1 MNYKIRKKLA
11 QLMVLSTLVVTIIP
25 TIDVVAVS
33 EVEEA
38 QVSSETVNEE
48 LLTDN
53 LEGISHGNIGD
64 IDSSEIYE
72 STQDI
77 ELTLEG
83 LEETEKHEKEVEI
96 ETSENEVLEDTLVGV
111 TDEVYD
117 LLEEVDPSI
126 EIPDSE
132 LIEAS
137 QEIGKDLISF
147 VRVTSE
153 AGLVQALED
162 EQIELIVLG
171 DGLINISNPVYVN
184 RTVTFTASTDGVT
197 RRSGLNLITGEA
209 SLIVTEKGRL
219 TIQSERDI
227 AVTELT
233 TSTGNIFISNFSG
246 GEPAVTIDGGIVNLV
261 QRGIYQGM
269 LNVSGSGTGI
279 DIKNGGELNNEST
292 LRIITDIGIS
302 LNNGTFEDHPDTDY
316 RQTLP
321 NTSYIRARE
330 QAVFSETGTNL
341 HNFSHNRKEHESP
354 VMTYF
359 SSPTGV
365 SVYKNNDNAHLT
377 VTGTTTQLR
386 LYNVGTEGEFIS
398 GTFAPDIRT
407 GRFDFSVTQIGN
419 DKPIINSITNESY
432 SHLFGDGIFTAHR
445 GLASLSVKEN
455 EEVEFTFRFT
465 ETEAYVTGYF
475 GIHSDIEIPREAIDI
490 DTGSTTPVPVVG
502 IDPNALQDL
511 GLTSVI
517 FPETIRTIGNYAFA
531 DNSMLQQ
538 VTLNESVQTI
548 GDYAFWRANLG
559 GIIIPN
565 AVKMIG
571 ERAFE
576 YNNIVDLTLPDSLET
591 LGQYAFRDNQLEK
604 LQLSNRLEIIE
615 EATFSGNKLTTIIL
629 PETIEEIKDGAFIDN
644 NLISLIV
651 PDRVKNIGVLA
662 FASNEISTVYLGD
675 GLIKVRG
682 LAFLGSPLER
692 IETSED
698 NVDHYKKILNTIDDI
713 TLYGTALRG
722 VTKRTYLGVSQPRY
736 TEETSL
742 NKELGIGETLNLEAV
757 SKNRYQLG
765 DLTTYMFESIT
776 PIIEWY
782 RDGTLLQNETNVV
795 LSIENVEEK
804 DSGSYS
810 ALIDGIQ
817 LPDIQVQV
825 SPIINPD
832 IPAINPDDAGPI
844 VPENPNIGALSIRYI
859 SPLNF
864 GEIPRSRNQQEAHSI
879 LDKDINGNDMPVMV
893 TVQDM
898 RPQNQ
903 RDGWELSVKQQDS
916 FIDGAEIIMN
926 PYVHESYSNELGI
939 QVASGPITLNQS
951 SQVFSGTNNGNPPG
965 IVSLGLT
972 QPADLGV
979 RLRIP
984 SGVGLGSYSTTL
996 EWMLSTG
1003 P

>member
-11 QLMVLSTLVVTIIP
+11 QLVVLSTLVATIIP
-25 TIDVVAVS
+25 TIGVVAVS
-33 EVEEA
+33 GEEA
-38 QVSSETVNEE
+38 QVSPETVNEE

-53 LEGISHGNIGD
+53 LEGTSHENVGD
-64 IDSSEIYE
+64 IDSGEIYE

-83 LEETEKHEKEVEI
+83 LEKTEKHEKEV
-96 ETSENEVLEDTLVGV
+96 LEDTLEGV
-111 TDEVYD
+111 PEEDINDNNLDEVYD
-117 LLEEVDPSI
+117 LIEEVNPRI
-126 EIPDSE
+126 EILESE
-132 LIEAS
+132 LIEAN
-137 QEIGKDLISF
+137 QEIEKDPISF

-171 DGLINISNPVYVN
+171 DGLINISIPVYVN
-184 RTVTFTASTDGVT
+184 RAVTFTSSTDGHT
-197 RRSGLNLITGEA
+197 RQSGLNLITGEA

-219 TIQSERDI
+219 TIQSEADST
-227 AVTELT
+227 VTGLT
-233 TSTGNIFISNFSG
+233 TSSGRLFISNFSG
-246 GEPAVTIDGGIVNLV
+246 GEAAVTIDGGIVNLV
-261 QRGIYQGM
+261 QRGIYPGM
-269 LNVSGSGTGI
+269 LTVSGSGTGI

-341 HNFSHNRKEHESP
+341 HNFSHNREEHESP

-365 SVYKNNDNAHLT
+365 SVYKNNDNANLT

-398 GTFAPDIRT
+398 GTFAPDLRT

-432 SHLFGDGIFTAHR
+432 SHLFYDGIFTAHR
-445 GLASLSVKEN
+445 GLASLSVKED

-465 ETEAYVTGYF
+465 ETEAYVIGYF
-475 GIHSDIEIPREAIDI
+475 GIHSDIEIPSEAIDI

-517 FPETIRTIGNYAFA
+517 FPETIRTIGSYAFA

-538 VTLNESVQTI
+538 VTLNENLQII
-548 GDYAFWRANLG
+548 GGNAFLRAA
-559 GIIIPN
+559 ISEIVIPGK
-565 AVKMIG
+565 VKEI
-571 ERAFE
+571 RQHAFA
-576 YNNIVDLTLPDSLET
+576 YNSLSELILPDSVEII
-591 LGQYAFRDNQLEK
+591 GQYAFRDNQLET
-604 LQLSNRLEIIE
+604 LDLPNSLIVVQEG
-615 EATFSGNKLTTIIL
+615 TFSTNKLRDVIL
-629 PETIEEIKDGAFIDN
+629 PDTIEEIEYSAFAN
-644 NLISLIV
+644 NELTSLII
-651 PDRVKNIGVLA
+651 PDSVKKIDEYA
-662 FASNEISTVYLGD
+662 FGLNQISTVYFGD
-675 GLIKVRG
+675 GLSSMGGGV
-682 LAFLGSPLER
+682 FLQSPLER
-692 IETSED
+692 IEVSEFKLD
-698 NVDHYKKILNTIDDI
+698 YYKVLLSTVSGGFNQTPISF
-713 TLYGTALRG
+713 
-722 VTKRTYLGVSQPRY
+722 VTERTYLGVAQPRY
-736 TEETSL
+736 TEETNISNDL
-742 NKELGIGETLNLEAV
+742 SIGEMLTLEAV

-765 DLTTYMFESIT
+765 DLMSSIFEPT
-776 PIIEWY
+776 VPTVEWY
-782 RDGTLLQNETNVV
+782 KNGTLLQGEIDGTLNVD
-795 LSIENVEEK
+795 NVQEE
-804 DSGSYS
+804 DSGSYY

-817 LPDIQVQV
+817 LPDILVQV

-844 VPENPNIGALSIRYI
+844 VPENPNIGVLSIRYI

-879 LDKDINGNDMPVMV
+879 PDKDINGNDMPVMV

-965 IVSLGLT
+965 IVSLGLS

-984 SGVGLGSYSTTL
+984 SGVGLGSYNTTL
-996 EWMLSTG
+996 EWTLSTG